1 MLENRLKKMWRD
13 LFQDDIGY
21 INWYFERV
29 YKEKT
34 TRLFL
39 EDQKL
44 IGMLYQNDYHI
55 WIDRDRFLGRY
66 LVGVGVTPEKR
77 GEGVMKS
84 LLIET
89 LKEGYEYGEEFLY
102 LTPIDK
108 NIYERFGFGFISKL
122 SKYELSFFKLEDMKK
137 NFKVEKVSEEQ
148 YDEKLLIDLK
158 EFYAEISKDFYI
170 SVAREKDDYKKI
182 LSEVFIEEGII
193 YLSYDISGKINGY
206 MSVLKGEKIVVKEL
220 LFKERAA
227 LESLLSV
234 IYGYKDYATKL
245 EIILPENTYLEDY
258 FKSENNLKKSV
269 KNKVQARIL
278 RVEKVLLRL
287 SKELLDGEEI
297 AIYVQDDHIVENTGV
312 YSMKKDS
319 VQKIKGEFDISLKI
333 RDLAIMAY
341 GFRDFNSFKKTESFY
356 LKNKDKEKILGKI
369 FKKRINYFNQDF

>member
-1 MLENRLKKMWRD
+1 
-13 LFQDDIGY
+13 
-21 INWYFERV
+21 
-29 YKEKT
+29 
-34 TRLFL
+34 
-39 EDQKL
+39 
-44 IGMLYQNDYHI
+44 
-55 WIDRDRFLGRY
+55 
-66 LVGVGVTPEKR
+66 
-77 GEGVMKS
+77 
-84 LLIET
+84 
-89 LKEGYEYGEEFLY
+89 
-102 LTPIDK
+102 
-108 NIYERFGFGFISKL
+108 FGFGFISKL

>member
-13 LFQDDIGY
+13 LFQDDIDY

-34 TRLFL
+34 TGLFL

-44 IGMLYQNDYHI
+44 IGMLYQNYYHI

-66 LVGVGVTPEKR
+66 LVGLGVTPEKR

-84 LLIET
+84 LLLKT
-89 LKEGYEYGEEFLY
+89 LKEAYEYGEEFLY

-122 SKYELSFFKLEDMKK
+122 SKYELPFFKLEDMKK
-137 NFKVEKVSEEQ
+137 IFRVEKISEEE

-170 SVAREKDDYKKI
+170 SVAREKEDYKKI
-182 LSEVFIEEGII
+182 LSEVFIEEGIV

-206 MSVLKGEKIVVKEL
+206 MSILKGEKIVIKEL

-234 IYGYKDYATKL
+234 IYGYKDYATEL

-341 GFRDFNSFKKTESFY
+341 GFRDFNSLKKIESFY
-356 LKNKDKEKILGKI
+356 IKNKDKEHMLSKM

>member
-13 LFQDDIGY
+13 LFQDDIDY

-34 TRLFL
+34 TGLFL

-44 IGMLYQNDYHI
+44 IGMLYQNYYHI

-66 LVGVGVTPEKR
+66 LVGLGVTPEKR

-84 LLIET
+84 LLLKT
-89 LKEGYEYGEEFLY
+89 LKEAYEYGEEFLY

-122 SKYELSFFKLEDMKK
+122 SKYELPFFKLEDMKK
-137 NFKVEKVSEEQ
+137 IFRVEKISEEE

-170 SVAREKDDYKKI
+170 SVAREKEDYKKI
-182 LSEVFIEEGII
+182 LSEVFIEEGIV

-206 MSVLKGEKIVVKEL
+206 MSILKGEKIVIKEL

-234 IYGYKDYATKL
+234 IYGYKDYATEL

-297 AIYVQDDHIVENTGV
+297 AVYVQDDHIVENTGV

-341 GFRDFNSFKKTESFY
+341 GFRDFNSLKKIESFY
-356 LKNKDKEKILGKI
+356 IKNKDKEHMLSKM